1 MLTDCTTVLS
11 HGLHLA
17 VFSCRKPKTKAD
29 VGSLIFS
36 IDIDVGNEKL
46 GEKNRG
52 MNDQNVHDY
61 LSESMVGRIE
71 REAFPLFLR
80 FFNDLEMPVTFA
92 IRGQLTEV
100 DRSIIPLILR
110 SPIRHDVGAH
120 GYYHRIFTS
129 LSRSEANAELK
140 MISMGMKK
148 FGIRP
153 KSFVFPKN
161 RVAHLSLLTKW
172 GYLCFRG
179 YGDFIRDGM
188 YLKKHGNSLYDIH
201 PGLYLGKCYS
211 SLFLKKITDI
221 AIRNK
226 MPLHVWFHLWDF
238 GNSLESVNKMMSRAL
253 LPFLTYAKKK
263 HRFGVLQFET
273 MHSIAARCLHQ

>member
-1 MLTDCTTVLS
+1 MLRDYVSVLS
-11 HGLHLA
+11 HGFHLV

-52 MNDQNVHDY
+52 RNDRNVHDY

-110 SPIRHDVGAH
+110 SPIRHDIGAH

-129 LSRSEANAELK
+129 LSRNEANAELK
-140 MISMGMKK
+140 MISVGMKK

-161 RVAHLSLLTKW
+161 RVAHLSLLAKW

-188 YLKKHGNSLYDIH
+188 YLKRHGSRLYDIH

-221 AIRNK
+221 AVRNK

-238 GNSLESVNKMMSRAL
+238 GNSLESVSEMMSRVL

-263 HRFGVLQFET
+263 HEIGVLQFET
-273 MHSIAARCLHQ
+273 MHSIAAKSLHQ